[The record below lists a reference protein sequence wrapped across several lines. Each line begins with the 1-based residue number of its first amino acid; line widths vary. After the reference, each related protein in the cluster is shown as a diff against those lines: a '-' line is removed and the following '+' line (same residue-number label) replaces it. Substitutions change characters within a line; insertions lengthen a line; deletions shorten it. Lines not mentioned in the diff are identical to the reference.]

1 MVGGVDGTCHVEENV
16 GLEGD
21 NEAVVIKCQ

>member
-21 NEAVVIKCQ
+21 NEAVVIRCQ